1 MNIEDRLSD
10 ALQPYRDLPV
20 ASLQLWERIEART
33 QRRRVAWRWVA
44 AGAVALVIVIV
55 GFATIALRRDTT
67 TPRITAA
74 AATREEFADAANHA
88 CSDMKTKLDRAVV
101 VFPTQSGYA
110 AVADQVLDVATSVL
124 AQAERF
130 PVPESLR
137 TSYAADLADLQSA
150 VAATNRARLSA
161 ATGDLAETG
170 VELDSA
176 RASLNRAGT
185 RFAVDG
191 AERCRP

>member
-10 ALQPYRDLPV
+10 ALQPYRDLP
-20 ASLQLWERIEART
+20 ATSLRLWERIEART

-44 AGAVALVIVIV
+44 AGAVALIIVIV

-74 AATREEFADAANHA
+74 AATREQFVDAANHA

-101 VFPTQSGYA
+101 VFPTQTGYA

-124 AQAERF
+124 AQAERL
-130 PVPESLR
+130 PVPDSLR
-137 TSYAADLADLQSA
+137 TSYASDLADLQSA
-150 VAATNRARLSA
+150 VAAANQAKLSA
-161 ATGDLAETG
+161 ASGDLARAG

-176 RASLNRAGT
+176 RASINRAGT
-185 RFAVDG
+185 RLAVDG